1 VVRSLSPEPT
11 FAAGEAASLRVLGQT
26 SMVNWDAK
34 LQNGSIML
42 FEDLKEGIFMYL
54 GKMRYQKHRFLQGRG
69 TPRPFC

>member
-1 VVRSLSPEPT
+1 
-11 FAAGEAASLRVLGQT
+11 
-26 SMVNWDAK
+26 MVNWDAK

-54 GKMRYQKHRFLQGRG
+54 GQMRCQKHGFLQGRG